1 MTDKVLQNSET
12 FRALLDDVECGNFEF
27 VIRERNG
34 DYSLQI
40 QFDAVDNVESG
51 VLAAGESVML
61 EKTERQFCRI
71 WPLQDTMCDSEV
83 IRTAWKAAEAATM
96 HELEEQFKFQGEMIF
111 CPHMNVH
118 KLVELRRQGDVDQ
131 IREPLPGSE
140 PARYGTAMEEV

>member
-1 MTDKVLQNSET
+1 VADKKLQNADT
-12 FRALLDDVECGNFEF
+12 FRALLSQVECGDFEF

-40 QFDAVDNVESG
+40 QFNALDNESADKLPWMRK
-51 VLAAGESVML
+51 V
-61 EKTERQFCRI
+61 ERQFCRI

-83 IRTAWKAAEAATM
+83 VRTAWHAAKAATM
-96 HELEEQFKFQGEMIF
+96 HELEERFKFQGEMIF

-118 KLVELRRQGDVDQ
+118 KLVELRRQDDVDQ

-140 PARYGTAMEEV
+140 PARFGTAMEEL